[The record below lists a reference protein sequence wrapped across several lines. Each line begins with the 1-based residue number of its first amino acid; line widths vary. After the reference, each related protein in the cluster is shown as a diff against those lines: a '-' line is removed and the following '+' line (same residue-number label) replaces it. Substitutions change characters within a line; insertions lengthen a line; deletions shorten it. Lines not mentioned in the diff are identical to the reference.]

1 MCHSSKKPANVKY
14 LNIKLFLLPNSKI
27 ERRKCMVVI
36 RGFKGYRY
44 NADRVKYQDI
54 ITPPYDVIDADM
66 KKQLAASSPYN
77 FVHVI
82 LNEDHARPNELLNSM
97 VTDGILKQDI
107 KDSLYVYEQQY
118 TAHNR
123 RYIRTGFICLVKL
136 EDFGK
141 NILPHERTF
150 EKHIADRYDLMCKTK
165 SDVGQIFLVYEDE
178 KNAIDS
184 ILETQKSRP
193 EDMAFADQDE
203 NTHKLWCVSDPETV
217 AMIVSS
223 MESKPLLMADG
234 HHRYKTALRYS
245 KEHSEKEYVMTTLV
259 NAYNEGLVIL
269 PTNRILNIPVDIT
282 VFQEK
287 FTVETLD
294 SFDFEQ
300 TPRSFVVA
308 DTKNKHRVT
317 LKSGYENELDVVI
330 LHDLVFDTILK
341 LTEEQLTQPNI
352 EFVKGNELTVQKI
365 TEGKTAFFVNPP
377 TLKQTFEIAQ
387 SDRVMPQKSTFFY
400 PKVYS
405 GFVLNR
411 WE

>member
-1 MCHSSKKPANVKY
+1 
-14 LNIKLFLLPNSKI
+14 
-27 ERRKCMVVI
+27 MVVI

-44 NADRVKYQDI
+44 NADKVRYQNI

-82 LNEDHARPNELLNSM
+82 LNKDHARSNDLLNSM
-97 VTDGILKQDI
+97 VNDGILVQDNN
-107 KDSLYVYEQQY
+107 DSLYVYEQQY
-118 TAHNR
+118 TSHNK
-123 RYIRTGFICLVKL
+123 RYTRTGFICLVKL

-184 ILETQKSRP
+184 ILESQKSRS
-193 EDMAFADQDE
+193 EDMAIVDQDE
-203 NTHKLWCVSDPETV
+203 NSHKLWRINDPETI
-217 AMIVSS
+217 AKIVSI
-223 MESKPLLMADG
+223 MESKPLLIADG

-245 KEHSEKEYVMTTLV
+245 KEHSGKEHVMTTLV

-269 PTNRILNIPVDIT
+269 PTNRILNISVDIT
-282 VFQEK
+282 AFEEH
-287 FTVETLD
+287 FTIEALD
-294 SFDFEQ
+294 SNEFEQ
-300 TPRSFVVA
+300 ITRSFVVA
-308 DTKNKHRVT
+308 DTNNRHRIT

-330 LHDLVFDTILK
+330 LHDLVFNTILN

-352 EFVKGNELTVQKI
+352 EFVKGNELTEQKI
-365 TEGKTAFFVNPP
+365 TDGKTAFFVNPP
-377 TLKQTFEIAQ
+377 SLKQTFDIAQ

-400 PKVYS
+400 PKVFS

>member
-1 MCHSSKKPANVKY
+1 
-14 LNIKLFLLPNSKI
+14 
-27 ERRKCMVVI
+27 MVVI

-44 NADRVKYQDI
+44 NADKVKYQDI
-54 ITPPYDVIDADM
+54 ITPPYDVIDANM

-82 LNEDHARPNELLNSM
+82 LNEDHARSNELLNSM
-97 VTDGILKQDI
+97 VTNGILKQDT

-123 RYIRTGFICLVKL
+123 RYVRTGFICLVKL

-245 KEHSEKEYVMTTLV
+245 KEHGDKEYVMTTLV
-259 NAYNEGLVIL
+259 NAYNEGLVPRGHSL
-269 PTNRILNIPVDIT
+269 SPT
-282 VFQEK
+282 
-287 FTVETLD
+287 
-294 SFDFEQ
+294 
-300 TPRSFVVA
+300 
-308 DTKNKHRVT
+308 
-317 LKSGYENELDVVI
+317 
-330 LHDLVFDTILK
+330 
-341 LTEEQLTQPNI
+341 
-352 EFVKGNELTVQKI
+352 QK
-365 TEGKTAFFVNPP
+365 T
-377 TLKQTFEIAQ
+377 
-387 SDRVMPQKSTFFY
+387 STG
-400 PKVYS
+400 S
-405 GFVLNR
+405 R
-411 WE
+411 